1 MELKKIARII
11 VAIISVIA
19 IVFLATILAA
29 DDKEGGLIGPF
40 IYLAYVTLIVTVA
53 LVLFYTFKNMAAK
66 KSADLKRTFMSIG
79 IFLGI
84 ILVSFVIAEG
94 NAIPLKDGGE
104 VSEMASK
111 LVSTG
116 LYTFYF
122 LSFIAVVLMVFSS
135 FNRVKK

>member
-1 MELKKIARII
+1 MDLKKIARIL
-11 VAIISVIA
+11 VAIISAVA
-19 IVFLATILAA
+19 IVFLATVLAA
-29 DDKEGGLIGPF
+29 ENKEGGLIEPF
-40 IYLAYVTLIVTVA
+40 IYLAYATLLVTVV
-53 LVLFYTFKNMAAK
+53 LVLFYTLKNMAAK

-84 ILVSFVIAEG
+84 ILIAFVLAEG
-94 NAIPLKDGGE
+94 NAVPLKDGGE

-116 LYTFYF
+116 LNTFYF
-122 LSFIAVVLMVFSS
+122 LSLIAVVLMVVSS